1 MSTLTTSSGKY
12 NFSERLDDGRM
23 IVNIGPQHPAT
34 HGTLRLLLELDGEY
48 IVKCTPELGY
58 LHSGFEKLGE
68 SMSYGQYMSVTDR
81 MNYLSPLSNNI
92 AYAEAVEKLLDIQIT
107 ERCKYIRVILAELS
121 RIFDH
126 LLNLGTQG
134 IDLGAFTPFLWLFEE
149 REKINSLFEMMT
161 GHRFT
166 TSFVRIGGMAADL
179 PEGFEA
185 EVKKFL
191 GHFPKEIDNFEKML
205 TRNRIW
211 MDRTKGVG
219 VISQEDAVS
228 YGLSGPNLRCTG
240 FEWDIRKEE
249 PYDCYDHFDFD
260 IPVGTNG
267 DVYDRYLLRVEEM
280 RQSVRIV
287 LQALDNLPSGPVDLD
302 NAKVRLPSKDN
313 VYNRMESLIHHFKLI
328 MDGHGLQPPKDK
340 EIYHC
345 IESPNGELG
354 FYIVSDG
361 TGKPYRV
368 RTRPPSFIH
377 YQVVPMMIEGRLI
390 SDMVAV
396 LSSLNLIAG
405 ELDR

>member
-1 MSTLTTSSGKY
+1 MSTATTSSD
-12 NFSERLDDGRM
+12 NIQVAEQLSDGRM

-34 HGTLRLLLELDGEY
+34 HGTLRLLLELDGELV
-48 IVKCTPELGY
+48 VKCTPELGY

-68 SMSYGQYMSVTDR
+68 SMSYGQYMTVTDR
-81 MNYLSPLSNNI
+81 MNYLSPLTNNI
-92 AYAEAVEKLLDIQIT
+92 AYAEAVEKLLGIEVS
-107 ERCKYIRVILAELS
+107 ERCKYIRVILAEMS

-149 REKINSLFEMMT
+149 REKMNSLFEMIT

-166 TSFVRIGGMAADL
+166 TSFVRIGGLAADL
-179 PEGFEA
+179 PEGFDREM
-185 EVKKFL
+185 KIFL
-191 GHFPKEIDNFEKML
+191 DHFPKEIDNFEAML

-211 MDRTKGVG
+211 IDRTKGVG
-219 VISQEDAVS
+219 VVSREDAVS

-240 FEWDIRKEE
+240 FEWDMRKEE
-249 PYDCYDHFDFD
+249 VYDCYDHFDFD

-280 RQSVRIV
+280 RQSVRIIV
-287 LQALDNLPSGPVDLD
+287 QAMNTLPSGPVNVDD
-302 NAKVRLPSKDN
+302 AKVILPAKDN
-313 VYNRMESLIHHFKLI
+313 VYNKMESLIHHFKLI
-328 MDGHGLQPPKDK
+328 MDGHGLCPEKGT
-340 EIYHC
+340 EIYHS

-377 YQVVPMMIEGRLI
+377 YQVVPMMLEGNLM
-390 SDMVAV
+390 SDMLAI